1 MELGL
6 GIHGEPGARQQPMC
20 SADEAAAQVPFSPQH
35 VLRSLDCCHGYVALC
50 LH

>member
-20 SADEAAAQVPFSPQH
+20 SADEAAAQVPLNPQH
-35 VLRSLDCCHGYVALC
+35 VFLALECGCWDMALC